1 MPRIW
6 PRLSG
11 IQDVDTLA
19 TETTVSDEIDTST
32 ASPPVTVV
40 TPSSGRRIDTRSVYL
55 ASDSTGGK
63 VVAKYRD
70 SGEVLGVI
78 YCSKFAII
86 PLDSIRKTGD
96 VGEPIVID
104 WSDLDT
110 GAKIYYAIRYK
121 EL

>member
-6 PRLSG
+6 PKLSG
-11 IQDVDTLA
+11 IRDVDTLA
-19 TETTVSDEIDTST
+19 TETTASDEIDTSG

-70 SGEVLGVI
+70 SGEILGVI

-86 PLDSIRKTGD
+86 ALDSIRKTGGI
-96 VGEPIVID
+96 GEPIVID
-104 WSDLDT
+104 WSGLDT
-110 GAKIYYAIRYK
+110 GASIYYAIRYK
-121 EL
+121 EQ

>member
-6 PRLSG
+6 PKLSG

-19 TETTVSDEIDTST
+19 TEATASDEIDTST

-40 TPSSGRRIDTRSVYL
+40 TPSSGRRIDARSVYL

-63 VVAKYRD
+63 VVAKYGD

-78 YCSKFAII
+78 YCSKFALI
-86 PLDSIRKTGD
+86 PLDSIRKTGG

>member
-6 PRLSG
+6 PKLSG

-19 TETTVSDEIDTST
+19 TEATASDEIDTST
-32 ASPPVTVV
+32 VSAPVTVV
-40 TPSSGRRIDTRSVYL
+40 TPSSGRRIDARSVYL

-70 SGEVLGVI
+70 SGKILGVI
-78 YCSKFAII
+78 YCSKFALI
-86 PLDSIRKTGD
+86 PLDSVRKTGG